1 MSQLSA
7 QSIRDL
13 CTPVTI
19 RTAIRDGV
27 LLPNLL
33 NRDEYGLRIPMI
45 SPFLAET
52 QKING
57 KSGGL
62 SAASYDARIDHDLV
76 LGPHPGEI
84 LRSVLHTCGTSGTV
98 EDMLESW
105 NYLVRRVGSYP
116 PCRALANTIE
126 DFSIPRN
133 VAGYVCDKSTYARLH
148 VTLFNT
154 LFDPGFIGNAT
165 LEIVNLSDQ
174 VVEIKAGDPICQFAF
189 HWLDQATDRPYVG
202 KYQNQPK
209 KPMPAILTP

>member
-7 QSIRDL
+7 QSIHSL
-13 CTPVTI
+13 C
-19 RTAIRDGV
+19 V
-27 LLPNLL
+27 LGRPGGRRHKYL
-33 NRDEYGLRIPMI
+33 NRDGDGNQIPMI
-45 SPFLAET
+45 SPFLPEKV
-52 QKING
+52 KING
-57 KSGGL
+57 KSAGL
-62 SAASYDARIDHDLV
+62 SSASYDARIAHDLV

-84 LRSVLHTCGTSGTV
+84 MREVLRQCGTSGTN
-98 EDMLESW
+98 EHMLDSW
-105 NYLVRRVGSYP
+105 NILVTHVTGLP

-126 DFSIPRN
+126 DFSIPTN

-189 HWLDQATDRPYVG
+189 HWLDEATNRPYSG

-209 KPMPAILTP
+209 KPVGAILK

>member
-1 MSQLSA
+1 MN
-7 QSIRDL
+7 I
-13 CTPVTI
+13 
-19 RTAIRDGV
+19 
-27 LLPNLL
+27 L
-33 NRDEYGLRIPMI
+33 NRDEHGSPMPMI

-57 KSGGL
+57 KSAGL
-62 SAASYDARIDHDLV
+62 SAASYDARIARDLV

-84 LRSVLHTCGTSGTV
+84 MRSFVIEHGRAYDDGGVRLA
-98 EDMLESW
+98 W
-105 NYLVRRVGSYP
+105 NRIYERFNSTP

-126 DFSIPRN
+126 DFSIPSCI
-133 VAGYVCDKSTYARLH
+133 AGYVCDKSTYARLH

-189 HWLDQATDRPYVG
+189 HWLDQPTEIPYRG
-202 KYQNQPK
+202 KYQNQPAY
-209 KPMPAILTP
+209 PVPALLTP